1 MLDAALHVIFKTGP
15 SMMAHESPAQRW
27 FCHRGLASSVAACP
41 NHPQEDSVETGWIGL
56 SGVISYC
63 LPFAPVSAFSF
74 QNCQCG
80 EQQD

>member
-1 MLDAALHVIFKTGP
+1 MLNAALHVIFKTGP
-15 SMMAHESPAQRW
+15 SMMAHAQRW
-27 FCHRGLASSVAACP
+27 FCHRGLASSVATCP
-41 NHPQEDSVETGWIGL
+41 DHPQEDSVETGWIGL

-80 EQQD
+80 EQQE